1 MTQWQVVGPEDTPL
15 RLVHLKAH
23 DINPDTATLGPW
35 LELDPKNECFKDN
48 AKANELVKGF
58 YRKPW
63 TVPEV
68 MI

>member
-1 MTQWQVVGPEDTPL
+1 MLDRFL
-15 RLVHLKAH
+15 DYLKANNV
-23 DINPDTATLGPW
+23 NPDTATLGPW

-68 MI
+68 KI